1 MPDDQPQTLLFRD
14 TIFALSSG
22 RLPAGIAVVRISG
35 PHAQPALLA
44 TIGKVPPPRMAR
56 YCIVRD
62 ADGEELDRGLALFFP
77 GPNSETG
84 EDIAELHLHGGKA
97 IVAAVLKALGQVEG
111 LRHAEAG
118 EFTRRAFLNGKI
130 DLMTVEALGELV
142 SAETEAQRRFAQAT
156 TRGRQAELY
165 ASWRQRLLHARA
177 MIEAELDFADEAD
190 VPGSVASTIWA
201 DMRSLAGEMVE
212 HLAGFHSAEIIRDG
226 FQVVILGAPNAGK
239 SSLLNAIAKRD
250 VAIVS
255 EEAGTTRDLV
265 EVAIDLKGLKV
276 ILTDTAG
283 IREQAGKVE
292 QMGIERARARA
303 RSADLLLLLTPAD
316 GPVETVSHESE
327 APVVEV
333 RSKVDLM
340 PEARESQ
347 HMAVSART
355 GAGIAELLDEI
366 WRRAES
372 AAGSVT
378 DVIPSQARHVNLIH
392 VALGAIERALD
403 GRNLRFLE
411 ENAEEFRQAAD
422 ALGRIAGR
430 IDVEDLL
437 DAVFSHFC
445 IGK

>member
-1 MPDDQPQTLLFRD
+1 MLNDQPQTLFHD

-44 TIGKVPPPRMAR
+44 TIGKVPPPRTAR

-62 ADGEELDRGLALFFP
+62 AAGEELDRGLALFFP

-97 IVAAVLKALGQVEG
+97 IVAAVLKALGRVEG

-130 DLMTVEALGELV
+130 DLTTVEALGDLV
-142 SAETEAQRRFAQAT
+142 SAETEAQRRFAQAN
-156 TRGRQAELY
+156 TRSRQAELY

-177 MIEAELDFADEAD
+177 MIEAELDFSDEGD

-201 DMRSLAGEMVE
+201 DMASLAAEMAD
-212 HLAGFHSAEIIRDG
+212 HLAGYHSAEIVRDG

-239 SSLLNAIAKRD
+239 SSLLNAIARRD

-255 EEAGTTRDLV
+255 DEAGTTRDLV
-265 EVAIDLKGLKV
+265 EIAIDLDGLKI

-283 IREQAGKVE
+283 IREQAGNVE

-303 RSADLLLLLTPAD
+303 RSADLLLVLTPAD
-316 GPVETVSHESE
+316 DPGQIVSHASDVP
-327 APVVEV
+327 ALEV
-333 RSKVDLM
+333 LSKADL
-340 PEARESQ
+340 AVNHGGSGLI
-347 HMAVSART
+347 VSART
-355 GAGIAELLDEI
+355 GAGIAELLESI
-366 WRRAES
+366 RQRAES
-372 AAGSVT
+372 AAAGIGDIV
-378 DVIPSQARHVNLIH
+378 PSQARHVNLIQLAIA
-392 VALGAIERALD
+392 ALQRALAGKD
-403 GRNLRFLE
+403 SHYLE

-422 ALGRIAGR
+422 SLGRIAGR
-430 IDVEDLL
+430 IDAEDML
-437 DAVFSHFC
+437 DAIFSNFC

>member
-1 MPDDQPQTLLFRD
+1 MSNDQPQTLFRD

-22 RLPAGIAVVRISG
+22 RLPAGIAVIRISG

-56 YCIVRD
+56 YSIVRD
-62 ADGEELDRGLALFFP
+62 AAGEELDRGLALFFP

-84 EDIAELHLHGGKA
+84 EDIGELHLHGGKA
-97 IVAAVLKALGQVEG
+97 IVAAVLKALSAVEG

-130 DLMTVEALGELV
+130 DLTTVEALGDLV
-142 SAETEAQRRFAQAT
+142 SAETEAQRRFAQAN

-201 DMRSLAGEMVE
+201 DMASLAAQMAD
-212 HLAGFHSAEIIRDG
+212 HLAGYHSAEIIRDG

-239 SSLLNAIAKRD
+239 SSLLNAIARRD

-255 EEAGTTRDLV
+255 DEAGTTRDLV
-265 EVAIDLKGLKV
+265 EIAIDLNGFKV
-276 ILTDTAG
+276 MLTDTAG
-283 IREQAGKVE
+283 IRERAGKVE
-292 QMGIERARARA
+292 QLGIQRARTRA

-316 GPVETVSHESE
+316 NPDENISHESDVPVLEVLSKADLE
-327 APVVEV
+327 AGTAASPKL
-333 RSKVDLM
+333 R
-340 PEARESQ
+340 
-347 HMAVSART
+347 VSAHS
-355 GAGIAELLDEI
+355 GAGVAELLDQI
-366 WRRAES
+366 WRKAES
-372 AAGSVT
+372 AAGAVA
-378 DVIPSQARHVNLIH
+378 DVIPSQARHVSLIQSARM
-392 VALGAIERALD
+392 ALHRAIE
-403 GRNLRFLE
+403 GRDSRYLE
-411 ENAEEFRQAAD
+411 ENAEDFRQASD
-422 ALGRIAGR
+422 SLGRIAGR
-430 IDVEDLL
+430 IDIEDML
-437 DAVFSHFC
+437 DAIFSNFC

>member
-1 MPDDQPQTLLFRD
+1 MPDDQPQTLFRD
-14 TIFALSSG
+14 TIFSLSSG

-44 TIGKVPPPRMAR
+44 TTGKVPPPRMAR

-62 ADGEELDRGLALFFP
+62 AAGQELDRGLALFFP

-97 IVAAVLKALGQVEG
+97 IVAAALKALGEVEG

-130 DLMTVEALGELV
+130 DLMSVEALGELV

-156 TRGRQAELY
+156 TRGGQAELY

-177 MIEAELDFADEAD
+177 MIEAEIDFADEAD

-201 DMRSLAGEMVE
+201 DMASLAKEMAA
-212 HLAGFHSAEIIRDG
+212 HLAGYHTAEIIRDG

-265 EVAIDLKGLKV
+265 EVAIDLRGLKA

-292 QMGIERARARA
+292 QIGIERARARA
-303 RSADLLLLLTPAD
+303 RSADLLLVLTPAD
-316 GPVETVSHESE
+316 GPAATVSHESE
-327 APVVEV
+327 APVLEV
-333 RSKVDLM
+333 RSKADL
-340 PEARESQ
+340 AKASGES
-347 HMAVSART
+347 HKMAVSART
-355 GAGIAELLDEI
+355 GAGIADLLDEI

-372 AAGSVT
+372 AAGTVT

-392 VALGAIERALD
+392 HALGAIERALE
-403 GRNLRFLE
+403 GRNSQHLE
-411 ENAEEFRQAAD
+411 ESAEEFRQAAD
-422 ALGRIAGR
+422 SLGRIAGM
-430 IDVEDLL
+430 IDVEDML
-437 DAVFSHFC
+437 DAIFSHFC
-445 IGK
+445 VGK

>member
-1 MPDDQPQTLLFRD
+1 MANDQPQTLFRD

-35 PHAQPALLA
+35 PHAQAALLA
-44 TIGKVPPPRMAR
+44 TIGKVPPTRMAR

-62 ADGEELDRGLALFFP
+62 AAGEELDRGLALFFP
-77 GPNSETG
+77 GPASETG

-97 IVAAVLKALGQVEG
+97 IVSAVLKALGGIEG

-118 EFTRRAFLNGKI
+118 EFTRRAYLNGKI
-130 DLMTVEALGELV
+130 DLTDAEALGDLV
-142 SAETEAQRRFAQAT
+142 SAETEAQRRFAQANS
-156 TRGRQAELY
+156 RGRQAELY
-165 ASWRQRLLHARA
+165 AAWRERLLHARA

-190 VPGSVASTIWA
+190 VPGSVAATVWA
-201 DMRSLAGEMVE
+201 DMETLTEDMAE
-212 HLAGFHSAEIIRDG
+212 HLAGYHSAEIIRDG

-265 EVAIDLKGLKV
+265 EVALDLGGLKI

-292 QMGIERARARA
+292 QIGIERARSRA
-303 RSADLLLLLTPAD
+303 RSADLILLLTPAD
-316 GPVETVSHESE
+316 RPAETISPESE
-327 APVVEV
+327 APVLEV
-333 RSKVDLM
+333 LSKADLTDL
-340 PEARESQ
+340 AGGSGGY
-347 HMAVSART
+347 AVSART
-355 GAGIAELLDEI
+355 GAGIAGLLDEI
-366 WRRAES
+366 QRRAES
-372 AAGSVT
+372 AAGST
-378 DVIPSQARHVNLIH
+378 GDLIPSQARHVELIKRSKE
-392 VALGAIERALD
+392 GIERALK
-403 GRNLRFLE
+403 GRNSRYLE

-422 ALGRIAGR
+422 SLGRIAGR
-430 IDVEDLL
+430 IDVEDML
-437 DAVFSHFC
+437 DAIFSHFC